1 MPRTRSPR
9 ARPGTSRSQRIA
21 SSASCS
27 SPTARTRRC
36 ASYCAR
42 RWRRSR
48 TSVMADANPASSTA
62 CTASPPI
69 PRVTSTRPRPTK
81 ASACRSSSTR
91 DSAASGQ
98 ASRACSGRGNE
109 FLMRR
114 AWGALTG
121 LALLVSS
128 SGTLAQGFPSK
139 PVRIVVPFPPG
150 GGADTLTRIMEPK
163 LAAIWAQP
171 VIVENKPGAS
181 GHIGAD
187 LVAKSAPDGHTLLMS
202 STASLTEKNVDQFAP
217 VSLVSASAYIVT
229 ANPGVAA
236 ANIRELI
243 ALAKANP
250 GKLTFG
256 SSGTGAASHL
266 SAELF
271 KAMAGVDLLHVPY
284 KGTGQALTDL
294 LAGHVNLMF
303 APSQTVMPYV
313 RAGKLKALAVTG
325 ARRSETLP
333 DLPTVAE
340 SGLQGYEAVG
350 WFGLLAP
357 AATPKASV
365 ARASAD
371 VNRVLAMSDVREKML
386 GLGAD
391 PAGNTPE
398 EFARFIREDQAKWS
412 KLMKEAGIKAE

>member
-1 MPRTRSPR
+1 MFFSSRGAWVSKIICEVLANFNRSDVTMR
-9 ARPGTSRSQRIA
+9 YARNALGA
-21 SSASCS
+21 AVVLLSA
-27 SPTARTRRC
+27 
-36 ASYCAR
+36 
-42 RWRRSR
+42 
-48 TSVMADANPASSTA
+48 
-62 CTASPPI
+62 
-69 PRVTSTRPRPTK
+69 
-81 ASACRSSSTR
+81 
-91 DSAASGQ
+91 
-98 ASRACSGRGNE
+98 
-109 FLMRR
+109 
-114 AWGALTG
+114 GAFC
-121 LALLVSS
+121 
-128 SGTLAQGFPSK
+128 QEFPSK
-139 PVRIVVPFPPG
+139 PVHIVVPFPPG

-163 LAAIWAQP
+163 LARIWAQP
-171 VIVENKPGAS
+171 IVVENRPGAS

-187 LVAKSAPDGHTLLMS
+187 FVAKSVPDGHTLLMS
-202 STASLTEKNVDQFAP
+202 STASLTEKNVNQFAP

-313 RAGKLKALAVTG
+313 HSGKLRALAVTG
-325 ARRSETLP
+325 SKRSETLP
-333 DLPTVAE
+333 DLSTVAE
-340 SGLQGYEAVG
+340 SGLPGYEAVG

-357 AATPKASV
+357 AATPKATV
-365 ARASAD
+365 AKLSAEA
-371 VNRVLAMSDVREKML
+371 NRVLAMSDVREKML

-398 EFARFIREDQAKWS
+398 EFARFIRDDQAKWS
-412 KLMKEAGIKAE
+412 KLMKEAGIQAE